1 MKLVIQNTS
10 KVWGGNEKW
19 LGTLAEGLISRGH
32 DVIVSCAQGA
42 VSAELGARGIPVT
55 PFRPR
60 GAIDFVSGLTFAAWL
75 KGQRPDTLLMT
86 SWRPTAWTVAAA
98 KAAGVPRLVMR
109 LGIVREFPR
118 RTPKGVALHSV
129 DELIVNSEEI
139 RGVWARSAPASLKAR
154 VNVIMNGV
162 RSRHPDREALR
173 AILRRELALA
183 DATILIGAAGH
194 VAPRKGFD
202 KLIRAFAEANVP
214 ASKLAIL
221 GDGAH
226 RAELESL
233 AREVGVADRVVWL
246 GHRDDGGGVIAA
258 FDLFVLSSDNEGMAN
273 VMLEAMAAGVPTV
286 AFDISGVRKA
296 IGPVDDRQQAA
307 GWIVNSAGAE
317 GLSRAIVTA
326 CDSLRRNPEFFSALG
341 EEAHWRAVN
350 WFSPGRM
357 VEECEKIL
365 FRGRALE

>member
-19 LGTLAEGLISRGH
+19 LGTLAEGLIARGH

-75 KGQRPDTLLMT
+75 RGQHPDALLMT

-98 KAAGVPRLVMR
+98 KAAGVPRIVVR
-109 LGIVREFPR
+109 LGIVREFPG

-129 DELIVNSEEI
+129 DEVIVNSDEI
-139 RGVWARSAPASLKAR
+139 RDVWTRSAPASLRAR
-154 VNVIMNGV
+154 VSVVMNGV
-162 RSRHPDREALR
+162 RSRRADREQSRAL
-173 AILRRELALA
+173 LRKELALA
-183 DATILIGAAGH
+183 ESTVLIGGAGH

-202 KLIRAFAEANVP
+202 RLIRAFGEAGIP
-214 ASKLAIL
+214 DSRLAIL

-226 RAELESL
+226 RAELERI
-233 AREVGVADRVVWL
+233 AREIGVADRVVWL
-246 GHRDDGGGVIAA
+246 GHRDDGAGVIAA

-273 VMLEAMAAGVPTV
+273 VMLEAMAAGVPVV
-286 AFDISGVRKA
+286 AHDISGVRKA
-296 IGPVDDRQQAA
+296 IGASDDRQQA
-307 GWIVNSAGAE
+307 GWIVDPSGPADLA
-317 GLSRAIVTA
+317 RALVTA
-326 CDSLRRNPEFFSALG
+326 CDTLRRNPEFFSAIG
-341 EEAHWRAVN
+341 EEGHWRARN
-350 WFSPGRM
+350 WFSPERM
-357 VEECEKIL
+357 VEECERIL
-365 FRGRALE
+365 FRE

>member
-1 MKLVIQNTS
+1 MRLVIQNTS

-19 LGTLAEGLISRGH
+19 LGTLAEGLIARGH
-32 DVIVSCAQGA
+32 EVIVSCAQGA

-75 KGQRPDTLLMT
+75 RGQRPDVLLMT

-98 KAAGVPRLVMR
+98 KAAGVPRIVMR
-109 LGIVREFPR
+109 LGIVRPFPR
-118 RTPKGVALHSV
+118 RTPKAVALRSV

-139 RGVWARSAPASLKAR
+139 RDVWTRSAPAPLKSH
-154 VNVIMNGV
+154 VNVVMNGV
-162 RSRHPDREALR
+162 RSRRADREGLR
-173 AILRRELALA
+173 AALRRELALE
-183 DATILIGAAGH
+183 DSSILIGGAGH

-214 ASKLAIL
+214 DSTLAIL

-226 RAELESL
+226 RADLERL
-233 AREVGVADRVVWL
+233 ARDIGVADRVAWL
-246 GHRDDGGGVIAA
+246 GHRDDGAGVIAA

-273 VMLEAMAAGVPTV
+273 VMLEAMAAGVPAV
-286 AFDISGVRKA
+286 AYDISGVRRA
-296 IGPVDDRQQAA
+296 IGAVADRQQA
-307 GWIVNSAGAE
+307 GWVVSPADPGALAGAI
-317 GLSRAIVTA
+317 GSA
-326 CDSLRRNPEFFSALG
+326 CDSLRRNPEFFCALG

-350 WFSPGRM
+350 WFSPERM

-365 FRGRALE
+365 FRGSAPA